1 MSETL
6 KIQQPFTPSADDAAA
21 TRKSGLSR
29 RHAWLIWLPM
39 LAVAAGA
46 AAAWH
51 FVSFAFVSAPEL
63 NGLILVVMLVG
74 CTTMV
79 LHVRN
84 VYHEDRVF
92 QSGMAWLRMGAWS
105 DEPDPKLGPKAH
117 VLGMLSRL
125 QKLGLGHQVYVQ
137 SAVMDPELHDLEA
150 YFEKRQDLSQFI
162 VGLMVGLGLLGTF
175 IGLLET
181 LIATSSLIGTIANSV
196 GGPAAG
202 AAGGGMESEFAR
214 IVGGL
219 QKPLE
224 AMGTAFSASM
234 FGLIGSIMLGFQMI
248 VVRKTVG
255 EFVDLVREDVLSLA
269 EKSKTDTQVEI
280 TERYLATLLAD
291 LIEQHRATNARLD
304 GVGAQLGE
312 LVPQVKAAALSSVQL
327 GERLQSQEEVLART
341 VAAVGSVSE
350 VVPVLGGLAE
360 ASADV
365 YRESRES
372 GDRVQRMLDHLPQ
385 QSRLMQQLEDA
396 LQRVAAL
403 AAEVQGLKGS
413 TTEML
418 GEVQSQAQVV
428 KRLDATLFN
437 SEQAALRR
445 ALETE

>member
-1 MSETL
+1 MTETL
-6 KIQQPFTPSADDAAA
+6 KVQQPMSEAGLADEPA
-21 TRKSGLSR
+21 LSR
-29 RHAWLIWLPM
+29 RFAWLIWLPM
-39 LAVAAGA
+39 VIVAAGA

-63 NGLILVVMLVG
+63 NGLILVAMMVG
-74 CTTMV
+74 CTTTI
-79 LHVRN
+79 LLVRN
-84 VYHEDRVF
+84 VYHEDRIF
-92 QSGMAWLRMGAWS
+92 RQGMAWLKLGAWS

-117 VLGMLSRL
+117 VLGMLGRL

-150 YFEKRQDLSQFI
+150 YFEKRQELSQFI

-181 LIATSSLIGTIANSV
+181 LIATSSLIATIANGV
-196 GGPAAG
+196 GGPAEG
-202 AAGGGMESEFAR
+202 GGGMESEFAR

-248 VVRKTVG
+248 VVRKAVG
-255 EFVDLVREDVLSLA
+255 EFVDQVREAVLSLA
-269 EKSKTDTQVEI
+269 EKSKADANVEI

-291 LIEQHRATNARLD
+291 LMEQHRLTSARLD

-312 LVPQVKAAALSSVQL
+312 LVPQVKQAALASVQL
-327 GERLQSQEEVLART
+327 GERLQSQEEVLSRT

-360 ASADV
+360 ASVGV
-365 YRESRES
+365 YRESRLA
-372 GDRVQRMLDHLPQ
+372 GDRVQRMLDYLPTQ
-385 QSRLMQQLEDA
+385 NRLMQQLDDA
-396 LQRVAAL
+396 LGRVEAL
-403 AAEVQGLKGS
+403 AVEVHDLKGR

-418 GEVQSQAQVV
+418 GEVQSQGQVV
-428 KRLDATLFN
+428 KRLDATLWN
-437 SEQAALRR
+437 SQRAGLRR
-445 ALETE
+445 ALEAE

>member
-1 MSETL
+1 
-6 KIQQPFTPSADDAAA
+6 
-21 TRKSGLSR
+21 
-29 RHAWLIWLPM
+29 M
-39 LAVAAGA
+39 L
-46 AAAWH
+46 
-51 FVSFAFVSAPEL
+51 
-63 NGLILVVMLVG
+63 
-74 CTTMV
+74 
-79 LHVRN
+79 
-84 VYHEDRVF
+84 D
-92 QSGMAWLRMGAWS
+92 
-105 DEPDPKLGPKAH
+105 
-117 VLGMLSRL
+117 RL

-150 YFEKRQDLSQFI
+150 YFEKRQELSQFI

-181 LIATSSLIGTIANSV
+181 LIATSSLIATIANSV

-202 AAGGGMESEFAR
+202 ASGGGGMESEFAR

-255 EFVDLVREDVLSLA
+255 EFVDHVREAVLSLA
-269 EKSKTDTQVEI
+269 EKSKTDANVEI

-291 LIEQHRATNARLD
+291 IMEQHRLTVARLD

-312 LVPQVKAAALSSVQL
+312 LVPQVKEAALASVQL
-327 GERLQSQEEVLART
+327 GQRLQSQEEVLART

-360 ASADV
+360 ASVGV
-365 YRESRES
+365 YRESRLA
-372 GDRVQRMLDHLPQ
+372 GDRVQRMLDYLPTQ
-385 QSRLMQQLEDA
+385 NRLMQQLDDA
-396 LQRVAAL
+396 LGRVEAL
-403 AAEVQGLKGS
+403 TVEVRDLKGR

-418 GEVQSQAQVV
+418 GEVQSQGQVV
-428 KRLDATLFN
+428 KRLDATLWN
-437 SEQAALRR
+437 SERADLRR
-445 ALETE
+445 ALEAE